1 MRIGSGV
8 SIWNRWNGDAYA
20 YSIIR
25 CIHAAATQE
34 INCQDSFKAM
44 HSLAWRLSIHWSAL
58 NEQKYSK
65 SLYNELVIQ
74 RGWRRCDDKFEF
86 KQLLKDTFRLPLRTI
101 QEMKTKV
108 QINNPIARSDA
119 L

>member
-1 MRIGSGV
+1 MHIGSGV
-8 SIWNRWNGDAYA
+8 DIWNRWNGDAYA

-44 HSLAWRLSIHWSAL
+44 HSLARRLSNHWSAL
-58 NEQKYSK
+58 NEEKYSK

-74 RGWRRCDDKFEF
+74 RGRCDDKFEF
-86 KQLLKDTFRLPLRTI
+86 KQLLKDTFAVAYDPGN
-101 QEMKTKV
+101 EN
-108 QINNPIARSDA
+108 QINNPIARSDVP
-119 L
+119 